1 MDILLKFSETTIMK
15 TAIITLM
22 CMVAASFPLSV
33 QVEECIKTDDRIVTV
48 EVLVYEDIILA
59 ALRTKPVF
67 TRSENAEI
75 LKTARKN
82 AETVT
87 DGTVIFLSIDADIYN
102 QIIYLKRKG
111 GNDTEKIY
119 ELALKMRDRE
129 KTVLDIFADYENN

>member
-1 MDILLKFSETTIMK
+1 MLKFSETTIMK

-48 EVLVYEDIILA
+48 EVLVYEDIILV
-59 ALRTKPVF
+59 ALRTKPIF

-75 LKTARKN
+75 LKTAREN
-82 AETVT
+82 AQVAT
-87 DGTVIFLSIDADIYN
+87 DGLTLFLSIDADIYN

-111 GNDTEKIY
+111 GNDVQQIY
-119 ELALKMRDRE
+119 QLALTMRERE
-129 KTVLDIFADYENN
+129 KTVLDIFADYENK

>member
-1 MDILLKFSETTIMK
+1 
-15 TAIITLM
+15 M

-129 KTVLDIFADYENN
+129 KTVLDILTDYENN